1 MTISEHG
8 LRRLTWVIAG
18 VYVLGGVVAVV
29 LDHTSGYQSD
39 YFFGIILLS
48 FPAVG
53 FVVLQKR
60 PRNTLGWLMLAMG
73 VAAAL
78 PFQDYAEYALVKG
91 LPGATVG
98 LALSE
103 PTWVPFIGI
112 SGFLLLLFPD
122 GHLPTPRWRWFG
134 WLCGIGLVLL
144 SFVVLFGS
152 GTFGDIGHPEIQN
165 PWGLKALDA
174 LGGWIYVTTIFAP
187 LVVIGGA
194 VAVFRRL
201 RRATDPVERQQLRWL
216 AWAALLIA
224 GGYTFAF
231 IPELVLGSE
240 TSNWND
246 VFASIAVGSFLLI
259 PITIGI
265 AILRYRLYDIDV
277 VIRKTVVFAV
287 LAAFIAIVYV
297 GLVAGISVVVSNV
310 SSTIASAIAAAV
322 VALAIQPVR
331 RWAQRTADRIVYGQR
346 ATPYEVLTEF
356 GENLAETYGADD
368 VLQRLARVLG
378 EGVGA
383 DRACVWLGPDGTR
396 RVVAAWPEESPAE
409 GDDDLVEP
417 VRHQGEVLGALS
429 VTMPPNDPI
438 DQPRTELVT
447 GLAAQAG
454 LVLRNVGLVEDLRE
468 SRRRLV
474 AAQDLERRKLERNIH
489 DGAQQQLVALTVK
502 LRLAR
507 QVLGKDPARV
517 DGMLD
522 ELAGETQRALEDLRD
537 LARGIYPPL
546 LADKGLG
553 AALEAQA
560 SRSPVPVSVE
570 AAGVGRYAPEVEAA
584 VYFSCL
590 EAMQNI
596 AKYAAATAATIQ
608 LREVPGRLEF
618 RIHDDGVGFDAAAT
632 SYGTGLQGIADRLAA
647 LGGALAVASAPGSGT
662 TITGSLPAQ
671 TAGAKVSADGA
682 SPAVPAEPL
691 GVTRS

>member
-1 MTISEHG
+1 MTISDQG
-8 LRRLTWVIAG
+8 LRRCTWAIAG
-18 VYVLGGVVAVV
+18 LYVLGGVAAVW
-29 LDHTSGYQSD
+29 LDRLSGYQGD
-39 YFFGIILLS
+39 YFFAVILLA

-73 VAAAL
+73 VPAAI

-91 LPGATVG
+91 LPGGTVG

-134 WLCGIGLVLL
+134 WMCGIGLVVLGL
-144 SFVVLFGS
+144 VVLFGS

-165 PWGLKALDA
+165 PWGWHPLDA

-187 LVVIGGA
+187 LVVVGGA

-216 AWAALLIA
+216 AWAAVLIA
-224 GGYTFAF
+224 GGYVFAF
-231 IPELVLGSE
+231 IPELVFGSE
-240 TSNWND
+240 QSNWND
-246 VFASIAVGSFLLI
+246 IFSTLAVASFILI
-259 PITIGI
+259 PITIGV

-287 LAAFIAIVYV
+287 LAGFIAIVYV
-297 GLVAGISVVVSNV
+297 AIVAGISVVVGNL
-310 SSTIASAIAAAV
+310 SSTVASAIAAAV
-322 VALAIQPVR
+322 VALAVQPVR
-331 RWAQRTADRIVYGQR
+331 GWAQRAADRIVYGQR
-346 ATPYEVLTEF
+346 ATPYEVLTSF
-356 GENLAETYGADD
+356 GENLAETYAADD

-383 DRACVWLGPDGTR
+383 DRARVWLGPDGTR
-396 RVVAAWPEESPAE
+396 RVVASWPDDAAE

-429 VTMPPNDPI
+429 VSMPANDPI
-438 DQPRTELVT
+438 DDPRTELVN

-454 LVLRNVGLVEDLRE
+454 LVLRNVGLLEDLRE

-507 QVLGKDPARV
+507 QVLSKDPTRV

-522 ELAGETQRALEDLRD
+522 ELAGDTQRALEDLRD

-546 LADKGLG
+546 LADQGLA

-560 SRSPVPVSVE
+560 RRSPVPVTVE
-570 AAGVGRYAPEVEAA
+570 ADGVGRYAPEVEAA

-590 EAMQNI
+590 EALQNV
-596 AKYAAATAATIQ
+596 AKYAEASAATVQ
-608 LREVPGRLEF
+608 LSESPGRLEF

-647 LGGALAVASAPGSGT
+647 FGGALAVASTPGSGT
-662 TITGSLPAQ
+662 AITGSLPAQ
-671 TAGAKVSADGA
+671 AAGAKVSADGA
-682 SPAVPAEPL
+682 PPAVKAEPM
-691 GVTRS
+691 GATRP

>member
-1 MTISEHG
+1 MTISDQG
-8 LRRLTWVIAG
+8 LRRCTWAIAG
-18 VYVLGGVVAVV
+18 LYVLGGVAAVW
-29 LDHTSGYQSD
+29 LDRLSGYQGD
-39 YFFGIILLS
+39 YFFAVILLA

-73 VAAAL
+73 VPAAI

-91 LPGATVG
+91 LPGGTVG

-134 WLCGIGLVLL
+134 WMCGIGLVVLGL
-144 SFVVLFGS
+144 VVLFGS

-165 PWGLKALDA
+165 PWGWHPLDA

-187 LVVIGGA
+187 LVVVGGA

-216 AWAALLIA
+216 AWAAVLIA
-224 GGYTFAF
+224 GGYVFAF
-231 IPELVLGSE
+231 IPELVFGSE
-240 TSNWND
+240 QSNWND
-246 VFASIAVGSFLLI
+246 IFSTLAVASFILI
-259 PITIGI
+259 PITIGV

-287 LAAFIAIVYV
+287 LAGFIAIVYV
-297 GLVAGISVVVSNV
+297 AIVAGISVVVGNL
-310 SSTIASAIAAAV
+310 SSTVASAIAASV
-322 VALAIQPVR
+322 VAHAGEPVR
-331 RWAQRTADRIVYGQR
+331 GCARRWADRIVYGQR
-346 ATPYEVLTEF
+346 ATPYEVLTSF
-356 GENLAETYGADD
+356 GENLAETYAADD

-383 DRACVWLGPDGTR
+383 DRARVWLGPDGTR
-396 RVVAAWPEESPAE
+396 RVVASWPDAAE

-429 VTMPPNDPI
+429 VSMPANDPI
-438 DQPRTELVT
+438 DDPRTELVN

-454 LVLRNVGLVEDLRE
+454 LVLRNVGLLEDLRE

-507 QVLGKDPARV
+507 QVLSKDPTRV

-522 ELAGETQRALEDLRD
+522 ELAGDTQRALEDLRD

-546 LADKGLG
+546 LADQGLA

-560 SRSPVPVSVE
+560 RRSPVPVTVE
-570 AAGVGRYAPEVEAA
+570 ADGVGRYAPEVEAA

-590 EAMQNI
+590 EALQNV
-596 AKYAAATAATIQ
+596 AKYAEASAATVQ
-608 LREVPGRLEF
+608 LSESPGRLEF

-647 LGGALAVASAPGSGT
+647 FGGALAVASTPGSGT
-662 TITGSLPAQ
+662 AITGSLPAQ
-671 TAGAKVSADGA
+671 AAGAKVSADGA
-682 SPAVPAEPL
+682 PPAVPAEPM
-691 GVTRS
+691 GATRP

>member
-1 MTISEHG
+1 MTISDQG
-8 LRRLTWVIAG
+8 LRRCTWAVAG
-18 VYVLGGVVAVV
+18 LYLLGGVAAVW
-29 LDHTSGYQSD
+29 LDRLSGYQGD
-39 YFFGIILLS
+39 YFFAVILLA

-73 VAAAL
+73 IPAAL

-91 LPGATVG
+91 LPGGAVG

-134 WLCGIGLVLL
+134 WTCGIGLGLL
-144 SFVVLFGS
+144 GLLVLFGP
-152 GTFGDIGHPEIQN
+152 GTFGDIGHPEIRN
-165 PWGLKALDA
+165 PWGWHPLDA

-187 LVVIGGA
+187 LVVVGGA

-216 AWAALLIA
+216 AWAAVLIA
-224 GGYTFAF
+224 GAYVFAF
-231 IPELVLGSE
+231 IPELVFGSE
-240 TSNWND
+240 QSNWND
-246 VFASIAVGSFLLI
+246 IFATLAVASFILI

-287 LAAFIAIVYV
+287 LAVFIAVVYV
-297 GLVAGISVVVSNV
+297 GIVAGISVVVGNL
-310 SSTIASAIAAAV
+310 SSTVASAIAAAV

-331 RWAQRTADRIVYGQR
+331 GWAQRTADRIVYGRR
-346 ATPYEVLTEF
+346 ATPYEVLTSF
-356 GENLAETYGADD
+356 GENLAETYAADD

-383 DRACVWLGPDGTR
+383 DRARVWLGPESTR
-396 RVVAAWPEESPAE
+396 RVVAEWPDDVTEAS
-409 GDDDLVEP
+409 DDDLVEP

-429 VTMPPNDPI
+429 VSMPARDPI
-438 DQPRTELVT
+438 DEPRTELIN

-454 LVLRNVGLVEDLRE
+454 LVLRNVGLLEDLRE

-507 QVLGKDPARV
+507 QVLAKDPSRV
-517 DGMLD
+517 DGMLG

-546 LADKGLG
+546 LADQGLG

-560 SRSPVPVSVE
+560 RRSPVPVAVE
-570 AAGVGRYAPEVEAA
+570 TDGVGRYAPEVEAA

-590 EAMQNI
+590 EALQNV
-596 AKYAAATAATIQ
+596 AKYAGATAATIQ
-608 LREVPGRLEF
+608 LAAAPDRLVF
-618 RIHDDGVGFDAAAT
+618 RIHDNGVGFDADAT

-647 LGGALAVASAPGSGT
+647 LGGALVVASTPGGGT
-662 TITGSLPAQ
+662 AITGSLPARE
-671 TAGAKVSADGA
+671 ADAKVSPDGA
-682 SPAVPAEPL
+682 LPAVAAKAMGAARP
-691 GVTRS
+691 

>member
-1 MTISEHG
+1 MTISDAG
-8 LRRLTWVIAG
+8 LRRLAWSIFG
-18 VYVLGGVVAVV
+18 LMVLGGVVSISLDQASGFHTDWGFAVILLAFPVTGIVV
-29 LDHTSGYQSD
+29 LHKRPRTTLAWLMLGM
-39 YFFGIILLS
+39 
-48 FPAVG
+48 G
-53 FVVLQKR
+53 FVV
-60 PRNTLGWLMLAMG
+60 T
-73 VAAAL
+73 L

-91 LPGATVG
+91 LPGAGVG

-122 GHLPTPRWRWFG
+122 GHLPSPRWRWFS
-134 WLCGIGLVLL
+134 WMCGVGLVAL
-144 SFVVLFGS
+144 SLAILFGP
-152 GTFGDIGHPEIQN
+152 GTFADIGHPEIEN
-165 PWGLKALDA
+165 PLGVHALDA
-174 LGGWIYVTTIFAP
+174 LGGWIYIVTIFAP
-187 LVVIGGA
+187 LIVVGGA
-194 VAVFRRL
+194 VAIIRRL
-201 RRATDPVERQQLRWL
+201 RRATDPIERQQLKWL
-216 AWAALLIA
+216 AWAAGIIA
-224 GGYTFAF
+224 ATYVFAF
-231 IPELVLGSE
+231 IPELLFATD

-246 VFASIAVGSFLLI
+246 WVSKIAIGSFILI
-259 PITIGI
+259 PVTIGM

-287 LAAFIAIVYV
+287 LAGFIGVVYV
-297 GLVAGISVVVSNV
+297 AIVAGISVVVGSL
-310 SSTIASAIAAAV
+310 SSTVASAIAAAV

-331 RWAQRTADRIVYGQR
+331 RWAQRTADRIVYGKR

-368 VLQRLARVLG
+368 VLARLARVLG

-383 DRACVWLGPDGTR
+383 ERARVWLGDDGTR
-396 RVVAAWPEESPAE
+396 RVVAAWPVAAPEI

-438 DQPRTELVT
+438 DAPRAELVG

-454 LVLRNVGLVEDLRE
+454 LVLSNVGLLEDLRE

-507 QVLGKDPARV
+507 TVLEKDPARV
-517 DGMLD
+517 DAMLD
-522 ELAGETQRALEDLRD
+522 ELAAATQQALEDLRD

-546 LADKGLG
+546 LADQGLG

-560 SRSPVPVSVE
+560 RRSPVPVTVH
-570 AAGVGRYAPEVEAA
+570 AAGVGRHPPEVEAA

-590 EAMQNI
+590 EALQNV
-596 AKYAAATAATIQ
+596 AKYAAATAATVE

-618 RIHDDGVGFDAAAT
+618 RINDDGVGFDARAT

-647 LGGALAVASAPGSGT
+647 LGGALAVVSTPGSGT
-662 TITGSLPAQ
+662 AISASLPAQ
-671 TAGAKVSADGA
+671 AADAKVGTDGT
-682 SPAVPAEPL
+682 SVAVQTEPL
-691 GVTRS
+691 GAARP

>member
-1 MTISEHG
+1 MSISDAG
-8 LRRLTWVIAG
+8 LRRLTWAIAG
-18 VYVLGGVVAVV
+18 VYVLGAAVGIS
-29 LDHTSGYQSD
+29 LDRAAHYKGD
-39 YFFGIILLS
+39 YFFAVIVLA
-48 FPAVG
+48 FPVVG

-73 VAAAL
+73 LPAAL

-91 LPGATVG
+91 LPGASVG

-134 WLCGIGLVLL
+134 WLCGIGLVVL
-144 SFVVLFGS
+144 SLVVLFGS

-165 PWGLKALDA
+165 PWGLHVLDL
-174 LGGWIYVTTIFAP
+174 LGGWIYVTTIVAP
-187 LVVIGGA
+187 LVVVGGA

-216 AWAALLIA
+216 AWAAVLIA
-224 GGYTFAF
+224 GAYVFAF
-231 IPELVLGSE
+231 IPELIFGSE
-240 TSNWND
+240 QSNWND
-246 VFASIAVGSFLLI
+246 VFATLAVASFVLI

-287 LAAFIAIVYV
+287 LAVFIAVVYV
-297 GLVAGISVVVSNV
+297 GIVAGISVFVSTL
-310 SSTIASAIAAAV
+310 SSTVASAIAAAV

-331 RWAQRTADRIVYGQR
+331 GWAQRTADRVVYGKR

-368 VLQRLARVLG
+368 VLDRLARVLG

-383 DRACVWLGPDGTR
+383 ERARVWLGTDGTR
-396 RVVAAWPEESPAE
+396 RVVAAWPEDAA
-409 GDDDLVEP
+409 GDDDLIEP

-429 VTMPPNDPI
+429 VTMPANDQI
-438 DQPRTELVT
+438 DEPRTELVS

-454 LVLRNVGLVEDLRE
+454 LVLRNVGLVADLRE

-474 AAQDLERRKLERNIH
+474 AAQDVERRKLERNIH

-507 QVLGKDPARV
+507 SVLEKDPARV
-517 DGMLD
+517 DGML
-522 ELAGETQRALEDLRD
+522 EQLAGETQRALEDLRD

-553 AALEAQA
+553 AALDAQA
-560 SRSPVPVSVE
+560 RRSPVPVIVE
-570 AAGVGRYAPEVEAA
+570 ADGVGRYAPEVEAA

-590 EAMQNI
+590 EAMQNV
-596 AKYAAATAATIQ
+596 AKYAAASAATVS
-608 LREVPGRLEF
+608 LREAPGRLEF
-618 RIHDDGVGFDAAAT
+618 RVHDDGVGFDAGAT

-647 LGGALAVASAPGSGT
+647 LGGTLAVSSAPGNGT
-662 TITGSLPAQ
+662 AITGSLPALP
-671 TAGAKVSADGA
+671 ADAKVSPDEAL
-682 SPAVPAEPL
+682 PAVPTEPM
-691 GVTRS
+691 GAARP

>member
-1 MTISEHG
+1 MSMSDHA
-8 LRRLTWVIAG
+8 LRRLTWAVAG
-18 VYVLGGVVAVV
+18 FYAVGGIVAVV
-29 LDHTSGYQSD
+29 LDRASGYAGD
-39 YFFGIILLS
+39 YFFAVILLA
-48 FPAVG
+48 FPVVG

-73 VAAAL
+73 VPAVI

-91 LPGATVG
+91 LPGASVG

-103 PTWVPFIGI
+103 PTWVPFIGV

-134 WLCGIGLVLL
+134 WLCGIGLVVL
-144 SFVVLFGS
+144 SLVVLFGS

-187 LVVIGGA
+187 LVVVGGA

-216 AWAALLIA
+216 AWAAMLIA
-224 GGYTFAF
+224 GGYVFAF
-231 IPELVLGSE
+231 IPELIFGSE
-240 TSNWND
+240 QSNWND
-246 VFASIAVGSFLLI
+246 VFATIAVASFILI

-287 LAAFIAIVYV
+287 LAGFIAVVYI
-297 GLVAGISVVVSNV
+297 GIVAGISVLVGNL
-310 SSTIASAIAAAV
+310 SSTVASAIAAAV

-331 RWAQRTADRIVYGQR
+331 GWAQRTADRIVYGHR
-346 ATPYEVLTEF
+346 ATPYEVLTSF
-356 GENLAETYGADD
+356 GENLAETYAADD

-383 DRACVWLGPDGTR
+383 ERARVWLGRDGTR
-396 RVVAAWPEESPAE
+396 RAVAAWPDDAADV
-409 GDDDLVEP
+409 GDDDLAEP

-429 VTMPPNDPI
+429 VRMPVNDPI
-438 DQPRTELVT
+438 DEPRTELVN

-454 LVLRNVGLVEDLRE
+454 LVLRNVGLLEDLRE

-507 QVLGKDPARV
+507 QVLAKDPSRV
-517 DGMLD
+517 DGML
-522 ELAGETQRALEDLRD
+522 EALAGETQQALEDLRD

-546 LADKGLG
+546 LADQGLG

-560 SRSPVPVSVE
+560 RRSVVPVVVS
-570 AAGVGRYAPEVEAA
+570 AAGLGRYPQEVEAA

-590 EAMQNI
+590 EALQNV
-596 AKYAAATAATIQ
+596 AKYADATAAQ
-608 LREVPGRLEF
+608 VELRAHDGRIEF
-618 RIHDDGVGFDAAAT
+618 SVIDDGVGFDAT
-632 SYGTGLQGIADRLAA
+632 RTGYGTGLQGIADRLAV
-647 LGGALAVASAPGSGT
+647 LDGSLVVRSTAGKGT
-662 TITGSLPAQ
+662 AITGSLPVPA
-671 TAGAKVSADGA
+671 ADAKVRADRDLSEMSAPPVDA
-682 SPAVPAEPL
+682 A
-691 GVTRS
+691 RS